1 MGFPSHPNTTNG
13 DIMKNEYGF
22 VLWMRKKREDGE
34 LFSGRMT
41 DFIDWVESPEGK
53 TLETETLQQR
63 RSVEKKSRGKKHSTL
78 ESTKAKHLLKL
89 QWMIQ
94 NNIYRGEAPL
104 PVLAR
109 YIFWFE
115 KSSDMRNQSSP
126 ARTREDQ
133 SLHNQKFTFGKH
145 YGQTFQQVAREDP
158 SYHLRCRE
166 TGYSLRCPDT
176 NCMNK
181 YVRYFRRYGDQLA
194 AVRGE
199 RDAIKSALVNIGIY
213 PDCGCFD

>member
-1 MGFPSHPNTTNG
+1 MDEKEKGRWRIFFRTNDRFHRLG
-13 DIMKNEYGF
+13 
-22 VLWMRKKREDGE
+22 
-34 LFSGRMT
+34 
-41 DFIDWVESPEGK
+41 VESPEGK

-199 RDAIKSALVNIGIY
+199 RDAIKSALVNMGIY